1 MSVQGLVNINDFN
14 DAKTIDLFETVIEM
28 FTYPCDVDFERDTST
43 ERPPVK
49 PQDEFGVM
57 GFAMDPHVMRCTY
70 AASQTQV
77 RTHAPHTHAR
87 THTHAHT
94 HTHTHTHTHR
104 HAHAHA
110 RARTHTTHAHAHARA
125 RRRSTWAFRTKT
137 QQATT
142 IAVSS
147 ISKSY

>member
-14 DAKTIDLFETVIEM
+14 DAKTIELFETVIEM
-28 FTYPCDVDFERDTST
+28 FTYPCDVDFERDT
-43 ERPPVK
+43 PVK
-49 PQDEFGVM
+49 PQDELSVM

-77 RTHAPHTHAR
+77 CTHAPH
-87 THTHAHT
+87 
-94 HTHTHTHTHR
+94 
-104 HAHAHA
+104 
-110 RARTHTTHAHAHARA
+110 THTTHAHAHARA
-125 RRRSTWAFRTKT
+125 RRCSTWAFRTKT

-147 ISKSY
+147 TSKSY